1 MGELVMLDAYRR
13 TCRNCLWHDDTK
25 NGACRRPGGWEWGE
39 KFRRCITFAR
49 RTSRPE
55 NKQEE

>member
-13 TCRNCLWHDDTK
+13 TCRNCLWHDDTN
-25 NGACRRPGGWEWGE
+25 NGACRRPGGWEWDE
-39 KFRRCITFAR
+39 KFQRCITFAR